1 MLYIINH
8 NLNIM
13 TRTRHKRMSVLKS
26 SVSLHIIL
34 QACVIVY
41 QNDRVKGFELIFF
54 VHSNAVILFCIIYP
68 KKGNL
73 SVLYEKLP
81 RTAFH
86 YVVHNEY
93 NINFSPYNFI
103 LILGNVRGGHFM
115 LRNICRSI
123 GCL

>member
-1 MLYIINH
+1 MNHDLY
-8 NLNIM
+8 LM
-13 TRTRHKRMSVLKS
+13 TRMKHIRISVFKS

-34 QACVIVY
+34 QASVIVD

-73 SVLYEKLP
+73 SVFYEKLP

-93 NINFSPYNFI
+93 NINFHI
-103 LILGNVRGGHFM
+103 I
-115 LRNICRSI
+115 
-123 GCL
+123 

>member
-1 MLYIINH
+1 MNHDLY
-8 NLNIM
+8 LM
-13 TRTRHKRMSVLKS
+13 TRMKHIRISVFKS

-34 QACVIVY
+34 QASVIVD

-103 LILGNVRGGHFM
+103 LILGNARYLEFY
-115 LRNICRSI
+115 S
-123 GCL
+123 

>member
-1 MLYIINH
+1 MNLQAIWMIFFFAKCFYTVNGGSKYFFLLERTQ
-8 NLNIM
+8 NYYLEVDLNIFVFFYI
-13 TRTRHKRMSVLKS
+13 HISVFKS

-34 QACVIVY
+34 QASVIVD

-86 YVVHNEY
+86 YVV
-93 NINFSPYNFI
+93 
-103 LILGNVRGGHFM
+103 
-115 LRNICRSI
+115 
-123 GCL
+123 

>member
-13 TRTRHKRMSVLKS
+13 TRARHKRMSVLKS
-26 SVSLHIIL
+26 SVSLHILL
-34 QACVIVY
+34 QASVIVD

-86 YVVHNEY
+86 YVV
-93 NINFSPYNFI
+93 
-103 LILGNVRGGHFM
+103 
-115 LRNICRSI
+115 
-123 GCL
+123 

>member
-1 MLYIINH
+1 MNHDLY
-8 NLNIM
+8 LM
-13 TRTRHKRMSVLKS
+13 TRMKHIRISVFKS

-34 QACVIVY
+34 QASVIVD
-41 QNDRVKGFELIFF
+41 QNDRVKGCELIFF

-103 LILGNVRGGHFM
+103 LILGNARYLEFFDSYIIS
-115 LRNICRSI
+115 L
-123 GCL
+123 

>member
-1 MLYIINH
+1 MMLYIIDH
-8 NLNIM
+8 DLNIM
-13 TRTRHKRMSVLKS
+13 TRITHKLMFVLKFF
-26 SVSLHIIL
+26 VSLHIIL
-34 QACVIVY
+34 QAGVIVD
-41 QNDRVKGFELIFF
+41 QNDRVKGCELIFF
-54 VHSNAVILFCIIYP
+54 VHSNAVILFRIIYP

-103 LILGNVRGGHFM
+103 LILGNARYLEFY
-115 LRNICRSI
+115 S
-123 GCL
+123 